1 MTDNPLQVSA
11 SLEVDEQ
18 AEKPP
23 LDPREIEIRLEI
35 ADYVIR
41 RVAGTP
47 AGREIFDALISRY
60 EDRFPHHKLL
70 AHLLTCPGHLE
81 TDAEDHED

>member
-1 MTDNPLQVSA
+1 MTDKPLQA
-11 SLEVDEQ
+11 SENPEIEDQSERFS
-18 AEKPP
+18 
-23 LDPREIEIRLEI
+23 LDPREIEVRLAI

-47 AGREIFDALISRY
+47 AGEEIFDALIARY

-70 AHLLTCPGHLE
+70 AHLLTSPGHLE
-81 TDAEDHED
+81 MDAEDHED

>member
-1 MTDNPLQVSA
+1 MKDNPLQASA
-11 SLEVDEQ
+11 NPTVEEQ
-18 AEKPP
+18 AERPP
-23 LDPREIEIRLEI
+23 IDPREIEIRLAI

-47 AGREIFDALISRY
+47 AGREIFDALILRY

-70 AHLLTCPGHLE
+70 AHLLTSPGHLE
-81 TDAEDHED
+81 MDAEDHED